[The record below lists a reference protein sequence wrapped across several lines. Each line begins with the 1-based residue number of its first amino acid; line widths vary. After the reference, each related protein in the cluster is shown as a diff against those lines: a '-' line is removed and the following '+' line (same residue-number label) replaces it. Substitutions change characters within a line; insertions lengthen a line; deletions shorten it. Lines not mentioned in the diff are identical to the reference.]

1 MSFHEAVLPL
11 LEGNNVILFIILIVL
26 FVVAYRLLQ
35 AVINT
40 ALVAVLSGV
49 FLVALDFVGI
59 GPGVTVNR
67 FILFM
72 VLGTALFIVFSTMA
86 TVARTSSTLYGAAK
100 KLLGMALK
108 PFTWL
113 AAIIRKISGLF
124 GGGEDAGQRKERSIV
139 LEEVDDD

>member
-1 MSFHEAVLPL
+1 MSLHEALIPL
-11 LEGNNVILFIILIVL
+11 LEGNNLLLFLLLIGL
-26 FVVAYRLLQ
+26 FVVAYRVLQ

-40 ALVAVLSGV
+40 AIVAVLSGV

-86 TVARTSSTLYGAAK
+86 TVAKTSTTAYGVLK
-100 KLLGMALK
+100 RLLGIIAAPFRWAAALLK
-108 PFTWL
+108 RL
-113 AAIIRKISGLF
+113 RGLI
-124 GGGEDAGQRKERSIV
+124 GGGNSGGQRKERSIV

>member
-1 MSFHEAVLPL
+1 MSFHAALLPL

-40 ALVAVLSGV
+40 AIVAVLSGV

-72 VLGTALFIVFSTMA
+72 VLGTGLFILFSTMA
-86 TVARTSSTLYGAAK
+86 TVARTSSTLYGASK
-100 KLLGMALK
+100 KLIQMVIA
-108 PFTWL
+108 PFRW
-113 AAIIRKISGLF
+113 ISGLF
-124 GGGEDAGQRKERSIV
+124 RKIGGLIGGDDGGGRRKERNIV
-139 LEEVDDD
+139 LEEVDDE